1 MRGHGGVNLGRISWT
16 GSVLYF
22 LDLIVY
28 LWIRHEM
35 TSVGTFCSARSQ
47 VFSAPIPCAG
57 DRNRMGRRVWSL
69 AANGPRVQGAS
80 VLCFWGCAVVAHQL
94 LRRCWGLMSL
104 SGRQAHVLQVFHS
117 AALMIDHTGRC
128 GARVTCAQQH
138 VLQYAFYSL
147 SCCVWVCPRT
157 RIAYADIAARLMLH
171 CAVRSRCTGEHIAL
185 GCAAAGMD
193 VHVCRYGC
201 PHE

>member
-1 MRGHGGVNLGRISWT
+1 
-16 GSVLYF
+16 
-22 LDLIVY
+22 
-28 LWIRHEM
+28 
-35 TSVGTFCSARSQ
+35 
-47 VFSAPIPCAG
+47 
-57 DRNRMGRRVWSL
+57 
-69 AANGPRVQGAS
+69 
-80 VLCFWGCAVVAHQL
+80 
-94 LRRCWGLMSL
+94 MSL

-171 CAVRSRCTGEHIAL
+171 CAVRSR
-185 GCAAAGMD
+185 D
-193 VHVCRYGC
+193 VQVDTLRWVVQLQVWRC
-201 PHE
+201 PCVQVRMST